1 LGGEGEI
8 PTIVILPP
16 IVMLNLFQH
25 PFARRP
31 WILKQVQGDECLQG
45 WEGDIRSIIVMP
57 AKAGISGRIVPN
69 FGRSQPSLG

>member
-31 WILKQVQGDECLQG
+31 WILKQVQGDECLQWMG
-45 WEGDIRSIIVMP
+45 
-57 AKAGISGRIVPN
+57 SGQTA
-69 FGRSQPSLG
+69 F

>member
-31 WILKQVQGDECLQG
+31 WILKQVQGDECLQWVG
-45 WEGDIRSIIVMP
+45 
-57 AKAGISGRIVPN
+57 SGHW
-69 FGRSQPSLG
+69 PSPSTKLAIFYKIG

>member
-25 PFARRP
+25 PFARRS
-31 WILKQVQGDECLQG
+31 WMLKQVQGDECLQ
-45 WEGDIRSIIVMP
+45 WVVFR
-57 AKAGISGRIVPN
+57 
-69 FGRSQPSLG
+69 PSSSDKG